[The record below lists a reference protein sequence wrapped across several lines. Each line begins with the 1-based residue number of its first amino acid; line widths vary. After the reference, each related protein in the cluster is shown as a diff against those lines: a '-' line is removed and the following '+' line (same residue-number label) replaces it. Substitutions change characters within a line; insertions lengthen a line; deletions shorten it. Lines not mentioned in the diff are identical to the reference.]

1 MSISIDS
8 KKYAEN
14 VNKIGKLWETISS
27 VVLAMKHVFSN
38 EYNKIK
44 S

>member
-1 MSISIDS
+1 MSIAIDL
-8 KKYAEN
+8 KKYTEN

-27 VVLAMKHVFSN
+27 VVLEMKHVFSN
-38 EYNKIK
+38 KYNKIK